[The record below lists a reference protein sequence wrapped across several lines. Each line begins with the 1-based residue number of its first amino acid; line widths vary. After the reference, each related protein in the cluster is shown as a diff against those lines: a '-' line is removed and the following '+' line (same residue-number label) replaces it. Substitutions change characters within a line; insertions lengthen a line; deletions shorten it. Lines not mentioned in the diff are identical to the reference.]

1 MRRPSFGEYGRPSAA
16 LMAAELPRAALE
28 LGATGALLPLLRR
41 APKGDGHPVLV
52 LPGFLAGDGSTG
64 LLRWF
69 LRDRGYEVAAWGLG
83 RNLGPNDR
91 VMRGLRRRMAELVE
105 QHDGRP
111 VSLVGWSLGGMYAR
125 EIARQASGRVRSVV
139 TLGSPFRLG
148 GEPPPE
154 GELPQPK
161 VPVTAIYSRSD
172 GVAPWRSCVDDRG
185 AGRESI
191 EVLGSHVGLGHNP
204 AVLLIVADRLAQP
217 EGTWEP
223 FRGNRL
229 LNRAVTFGRLRA

>member
-16 LMAAELPRAALE
+16 LLATELPRAVLE
-28 LGATGALLPLLRR
+28 LGATGTLLPLLRR
-41 APKGDGHPVLV
+41 APRGDGHPVLV
-52 LPGFLAGDGSTG
+52 LPGFTAGDGSTG

-69 LRDRGYEVAAWGLG
+69 LRDRGYGVAGWGLG
-83 RNLGPNDR
+83 RNLGPNCR
-91 VMRGLRRRMAELVE
+91 VVQGLRRRVTELAER
-105 QHDGRP
+105 HGRP

-125 EIARQASGRVRSVV
+125 EIARQAPGRVRSVV

-154 GELPQPK
+154 ADLPQPK

-191 EVLGSHVGLGHNP
+191 EVLGSHIGLGHNP
-204 AVLLIVADRLAQP
+204 AVLLILADRLAQP
-217 EGTWEP
+217 EGTWAP

-229 LNRAVTFGRLRA
+229 LNRAVALGRRS